1 MIKEWLHDSAVSLR
15 DIERLR
21 QLYQWFA
28 KNLPRIKIK
37 DLPAIL
43 GAYNNIEERATIMT
57 FYFTYILRFNR
68 HRRSLLEKEIEIAL
82 GLNKGFVN
90 EAKNV
95 EETDFCSRL
104 NIEWQSPIVFNE
116 SLKENIYT
124 CFVCLN
130 TRLPLIIVGSPG
142 CSKSL
147 SLRLLTKNLG

>member
-1 MIKEWLHDSAVSLR
+1 MWNYGALSAYEYEKYISKMICDMRYKNNEVVKVVLKIHEMIKEWLHDSAVSLR

-104 NIEWQSPIVFNE
+104 NIEW
-116 SLKENIYT
+116 
-124 CFVCLN
+124 
-130 TRLPLIIVGSPG
+130 
-142 CSKSL
+142 
-147 SLRLLTKNLG
+147 

>member
-57 FYFTYILRFNR
+57 FYY
-68 HRRSLLEKEIEIAL
+68 
-82 GLNKGFVN
+82 
-90 EAKNV
+90 
-95 EETDFCSRL
+95 
-104 NIEWQSPIVFNE
+104 
-116 SLKENIYT
+116 LK
-124 CFVCLN
+124 VQ
-130 TRLPLIIVGSPG
+130 
-142 CSKSL
+142 
-147 SLRLLTKNLG
+147 